1 MLNFMSKGEIIV
13 ETQEL
18 KDYNYITALNNDL
31 NLFSG
36 LTKTDQYQ
44 SHDAEYDN
52 GIIEI
57 KERCTTDRHNPK
69 NGESWCYAKEIFVE
83 EHKLRE
89 YAKYKEKNNWKYI
102 NIFNASADT
111 NEELIF
117 VYDIRQMA
125 AKKTLELSKKPIWIQ
140 SMKGSDIP
148 PHYDERWLIPTV
160 INNQINPDLKI
171 YAKSKS
177 TGKYQEFDEEI
188 YRKFKDKLISKQHI
202 MSAFNFPHKDK
213 NEKDLRLYSIFNA

>member
-1 MLNFMSKGEIIV
+1 MAQGEIVV

-18 KDYNYITALNNDL
+18 KDYNYINALNNDL
-31 NLFSG
+31 NLFNG

-44 SHDAEYDN
+44 SHDAEYDD

-57 KERCTTDRHNPK
+57 KERCTTNRKFPK

-83 EHKLRE
+83 EQKLRE

-117 VYDIRQMA
+117 IYDIRQMV
-125 AKKTLELSKKPIWIQ
+125 AKKTLELSEKNIYIQ

-148 PHYDERWLIPTV
+148 PHYDKRWLIPT
-160 INNQINPDLKI
+160 IIGNQINPDLKI
-171 YAKSKS
+171 YAKSRS
-177 TGKYQEFDEEI
+177 TGKYKEYTEEI
-188 YRKFKDKLISKQHI
+188 YRKFQDKLNSKQH
-202 MSAFNFPHKDK
+202 MMKRFDFPHTDKIQKDM
-213 NEKDLRLYSIFNA
+213 RLYEIFR

>member
-1 MLNFMSKGEIIV
+1 MSQGEIIV

-44 SHDAEYDN
+44 SHDAEYAN

-57 KERCTTDRHNPK
+57 KERCTTDRKNPK

-83 EHKLRE
+83 EHKLKE
-89 YAKYKEKNNWKYI
+89 FAKYKEKNNWKYI

-148 PHYDERWLIPTV
+148 PHHDERWLIPTV
-160 INNQINPDLKI
+160 IDNKINPDLKI

-202 MSAFNFPHKDK
+202 MSVFNFPHKDK
-213 NEKDLRLYSIFNA
+213 NEKDLRLYSIFKS

>member
-1 MLNFMSKGEIIV
+1 MTQGEITV

-31 NLFSG
+31 NLFSN
-36 LTKTDQYQ
+36 LSKTDQYK

-69 NGESWCYAKEIFVE
+69 NGESWCYAKDIFIE

-89 YAKYKEKNNWKYI
+89 YAKHKENQQWRYI
-102 NIFNASADT
+102 NIFTASADT

-117 VYDIRQMA
+117 VYDIREMA
-125 AKKTLELSKKPIWIQ
+125 AKKTLELSEKPIYIQ
-140 SMKGSDIP
+140 SMKGSNIP
-148 PHYDERWLIPTV
+148 PHYDKRWLIPTT
-160 INNQINPDLKI
+160 IDNKINPDLKI
-171 YAKSKS
+171 YAKSKT
-177 TGKYQEFDEEI
+177 TGKYKEYTEE
-188 YRKFKDKLISKQHI
+188 YYSKFKDKLNSKQH
-202 MSAFNFPHKDK
+202 MMRRFDFPHTDK

>member
-1 MLNFMSKGEIIV
+1 MAQGEIIV

-18 KDYNYITALNNDL
+18 KDYNYITALNSDL
-31 NLFSG
+31 NLFSN

-44 SHDAEYDN
+44 SHDAEYDD

-57 KERCTTDRHNPK
+57 KERCTTDRDNPK

-89 YAKYKEKNNWKYI
+89 FAKYKEKNNWKYI

-125 AKKTLELSKKPIWIQ
+125 AKKTLELSKKPIYIK
-140 SMKGSDIP
+140 SMKGSNIP
-148 PHYDERWLIPTV
+148 PHYDERWLLPTV
-160 INNQINPDLKI
+160 IDNQINPDLKI

-177 TGKYQEFDEEI
+177 TGKYQEFTAE
-188 YRKFKDKLISKQHI
+188 YYSKFKDKLISKQHI
-202 MSAFNFPHKDK
+202 MSGFNFPHKDK
-213 NEKDLRLYSIFNA
+213 NEKDLRLYSIFKT

>member
-1 MLNFMSKGEIIV
+1 MAQGEIVV
-13 ETQEL
+13 EAQEL
-18 KDYNYITALNNDL
+18 KDYTYITALNNDL
-31 NLFSG
+31 NLFG
-36 LTKTDQYQ
+36 NLTKTDQYK
-44 SHDAEYDN
+44 SHDAEYDD

-57 KERCTTDRHNPK
+57 KERCTTNRKFPK
-69 NGESWCYAKEIFVE
+69 NGESWCYAKEIFIE

-117 VYDIRQMA
+117 VYDIREMA
-125 AKKTLELSKKPIWIQ
+125 RKKTLELSKKHIWIQ

-148 PHYDERWLIPTV
+148 PHYDERWLIPTL

-213 NEKDLRLYSIFNA
+213 NEKDMRLYEIFR

>member
-1 MLNFMSKGEIIV
+1 MSQGEFIV

-31 NLFSG
+31 NLFRN
-36 LTKTDQYQ
+36 LTKTDQYK

-57 KERCTTDRHNPK
+57 KERCTTDRKNPK

-83 EHKLRE
+83 EQKLRE

-117 VYDIRQMA
+117 VYDIREMV
-125 AKKTLELSKKPIWIQ
+125 AKKTLELSKKPIYIK

-148 PHYDERWLIPTV
+148 PHYDKRWLIPTT
-160 INNQINPDLKI
+160 IGNKINPDLKI

-177 TGKYQEFDEEI
+177 TGKYQEFDEEY
-188 YRKFKDKLISKQHI
+188 YRKFMNKLNSKQH
-202 MSAFNFPHKDK
+202 MMGRFDFPHTDK
-213 NEKDLRLYSIFNA
+213 NEKDLRLYSIFKA

>member
-1 MLNFMSKGEIIV
+1 MLQGEFIV

-31 NLFSG
+31 NLFRN
-36 LTKTDQYQ
+36 LTKTDQYK
-44 SHDAEYDN
+44 SHDAEYEN

-57 KERCTTDRHNPK
+57 KERCTTDRKNPK

-117 VYDIRQMA
+117 VYDIREMV
-125 AKKTLELSKKPIWIQ
+125 AKKTLELSKKPIYIK

-148 PHYDERWLIPTV
+148 PHYDKRWLIPTT
-160 INNQINPDLKI
+160 IGNKINPDLKI

-177 TGKYQEFDEEI
+177 TGKYQEFDEEY
-188 YRKFKDKLISKQHI
+188 YRKFMNKLNSKQH
-202 MSAFNFPHKDK
+202 MMGRFDFPHTDK
-213 NEKDLRLYSIFNA
+213 NEKDLRLYSIFKA

>member
-1 MLNFMSKGEIIV
+1 MSKGEIIV

-18 KDYNYITALNNDL
+18 KDFNYITELSNDL
-31 NLFSG
+31 NLFSN
-36 LTKTDQYQ
+36 LTKTDQYK
-44 SHDAEYDN
+44 SHDAEYDD

-57 KERCTTDRHNPK
+57 KERCTTDRKNPK
-69 NGESWCYAKEIFVE
+69 NGESWCYAKEIFIE
-83 EHKLRE
+83 EHKLKE
-89 YAKYKEKNNWKYI
+89 FAKYKEKEHWQYI

-125 AKKTLELSKKPIWIQ
+125 AKKTLELSKKHIWIQ

-148 PHYDERWLIPTV
+148 PHFEQRWLIPTV
-160 INNQINPDLKI
+160 IDNKINPDLKI
-171 YAKSKS
+171 YAKSRS
-177 TGKYQEFDEEI
+177 TGKYKEYTEEI

-213 NEKDLRLYSIFNA
+213 NEKDLRLYEIFR

>member
-1 MLNFMSKGEIIV
+1 MKQGEIIV

-31 NLFSG
+31 NLFSN

-57 KERCTTDRHNPK
+57 KERCTAK

-83 EHKLRE
+83 EQKLRE
-89 YAKYKEKNNWKYI
+89 YAKYKEKEHWHYI

-117 VYDIRQMA
+117 VYDIRQMV
-125 AKKTLELSKKPIWIQ
+125 AKKTLELSEKNIWIQ
-140 SMKGSDIP
+140 SMKGSNIR
-148 PHYDERWLIPTV
+148 PHYDKRWLIPTV
-160 INNQINPDLKI
+160 IGNQINPDLKI

-177 TGKYQEFDEEI
+177 KGKYQEFTEEL
-188 YRKFKDKLISKQHI
+188 YRAFIEKLNSKQH
-202 MSAFNFPHKDK
+202 MMKRFDFPHTDK

>member
-1 MLNFMSKGEIIV
+1 MPKGEIIV
-13 ETQEL
+13 ERQEL
-18 KDYNYITALNNDL
+18 KDYNYITALNSDL

-57 KERCTTDRHNPK
+57 KERCTTDRDNPK

-89 YAKYKEKNNWKYI
+89 FAKYKENNSQWHYI

-117 VYDIRQMA
+117 IYDIREMA
-125 AKKTLELSKKPIWIQ
+125 RKKTLELSEKPIYIK
-140 SMKGSDIP
+140 SMYGSDIP
-148 PHYDERWLIPTV
+148 PHFEQRWLIPTV
-160 INNQINPDLKI
+160 IDNKINPDLKI
-171 YAKSKS
+171 YAKSRS
-177 TGKYQEFDEEI
+177 TGKYKEYTEEY
-188 YRKFKDKLISKQHI
+188 YRKFKDKLISKQH
-202 MSAFNFPHKDK
+202 MMERFDFPHKDK
-213 NEKDLRLYSIFNA
+213 NEKDLRLYSIFKA